1 MKKKGMIFTVVFIII
16 FSIIFLIGIKYFQ
29 KIERYKNQVE
39 QITINE
45 IDLSNIED
53 GTYYGSY
60 NTIFVSAKVEVI
72 VKDHKI
78 LDIKIIEHIN
88 GKGKPAETII
98 NDVIKEQKLKVDI
111 VRGATASSKVILK
124 AIEEAL
130 SKKM

>member
-1 MKKKGMIFTVVFIII
+1 MKKKGMIFIVVFIII
-16 FSIIFLIGIKYFQ
+16 FLIIFLIGIKYIQ
-29 KIERYKNQVE
+29 KIERYKNQVN

-45 IDLSNIED
+45 INLSNVED
-53 GTYYGSY
+53 GTYHGSY
-60 NTIFVSAKVEVI
+60 NTEFVSAKVEVI

-88 GKGKPAETII
+88 GKGKPAEIII
-98 NDVIKEQKLKVDI
+98 NDVIKEQKLMVDI
-111 VRGATASSKVILK
+111 VSGATASSKVILK

>member
-16 FSIIFLIGIKYFQ
+16 FLIIFLIGIKYFQ

-98 NDVIKEQKLKVDI
+98 NDVIKEQKLNVDI
-111 VRGATASSKVILK
+111 VSGATASSKVILK

>member
-111 VRGATASSKVILK
+111 VSGATASSKVILK